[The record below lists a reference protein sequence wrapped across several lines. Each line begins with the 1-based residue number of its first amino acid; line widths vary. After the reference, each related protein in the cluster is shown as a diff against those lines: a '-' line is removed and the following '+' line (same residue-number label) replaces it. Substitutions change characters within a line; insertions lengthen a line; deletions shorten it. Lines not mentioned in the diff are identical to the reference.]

1 MLSEL
6 AMRCRDPTA
15 SCFDLRSERLDFC
28 FPGFF
33 SAPLWFQHAPDFL
46 HPRFHRG
53 LLATTAFST
62 RLPPFLVHCTRTA
75 DCLYIPFFSFPP
87 FEFFGWR
94 PSSCFHWT
102 SITTASTRLVPPQ
115 NALLLLPQC
124 TSNLLC
130 TREVSCFKLIFW
142 KMAKWD
148 IELQPTGLHLY
159 DYDRNAQMP
168 TCTLP
173 N

>member
-1 MLSEL
+1 MLREL

-75 DCLYIPFFSFPP
+75 DCLYIPFF
-87 FEFFGWR
+87 FF
-94 PSSCFHWT
+94 SSL
-102 SITTASTRLVPPQ
+102 R
-115 NALLLLPQC
+115 
-124 TSNLLC
+124 
-130 TREVSCFKLIFW
+130 IFW
-142 KMAKWD
+142 MATFVLFPLD
-148 IELQPTGLHLY
+148 FN
-159 DYDRNAQMP
+159 YDRSNSPGSTAKCLASFAP
-168 TCTLP
+168 VYI
-173 N
+173 

>member
-87 FEFFGWR
+87 FEFFLDGDLR
-94 PSSCFHWT
+94 PVSIGLQLRPLQLAWFHRKMPCFFCPSVH
-102 SITTASTRLVPPQ
+102 
-115 NALLLLPQC
+115 
-124 TSNLLC
+124 
-130 TREVSCFKLIFW
+130 LISFARG
-142 KMAKWD
+142 K
-148 IELQPTGLHLY
+148 
-159 DYDRNAQMP
+159 
-168 TCTLP
+168 
-173 N
+173 

>member
-1 MLSEL
+1 MLREL

-33 SAPLWFQHAPDFL
+33 SAPLSGFNT
-46 HPRFHRG
+46 HPVRTRDSIEG
-53 LLATTAFST
+53 CLLFST

-75 DCLYIPFFSFPP
+75 DCLYIPFFFLFLPSN
-87 FEFFGWR
+87 FFGWR

-102 SITTASTRLVPPQ
+102 SITTVPTRLVPPQ